1 LEFTFT
7 TDHPVALLENSA
19 RPQAVALLSNDP
31 SFKTQLDGVEHQTD
45 ASEEDATEGGEEE
58 AEAKLVEVT
67 KRLKSIIVT
76 RIRRESRR
84 RCGRYGRWSHLN

>member
-1 LEFTFT
+1 
-7 TDHPVALLENSA
+7 VALLENSA
-19 RPQAVALLSNDP
+19 SAHAVALLSNDP

-67 KRLKSIIVT
+67 RRLKSSIVT
-76 RIRRESRR
+76 RISARSRHGRRS
-84 RCGRYGRWSHLN
+84 GRVVASWQLT